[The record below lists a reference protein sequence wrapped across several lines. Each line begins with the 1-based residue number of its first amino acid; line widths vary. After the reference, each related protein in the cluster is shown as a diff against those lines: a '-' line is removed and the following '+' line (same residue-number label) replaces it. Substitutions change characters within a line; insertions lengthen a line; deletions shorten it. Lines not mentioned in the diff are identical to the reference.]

1 MFTLARQRYRASLGL
16 LAAALLSA
24 GCASLDTTTETVT
37 VTEATPSGDSSQA
50 ETAQDS
56 ASLAAPATFDRND
69 PNFEFFNICEKLTN
83 EDLAEVGLIM
93 DDQNPVVDLSIPIS
107 NCGFSELG
115 GFDTEAYG
123 IQYAVMSMGALADHQ
138 FSQQVEFYEGFDE
151 TVLPG
156 IRYFSPE
163 GELSD
168 KTCDAAVP
176 TANGRLWVTYG
187 TVRQGAMTH
196 NEICSK
202 AADLLAKIHSVMED
216 QK

>member
-1 MFTLARQRYRASLGL
+1 MFTHARQRYRASLGL

-24 GCASLDTTTETVT
+24 GCASLDTTTENLEA
-37 VTEATPSGDSSQA
+37 TEAPNSSSFDAESG
-50 ETAQDS
+50 QDS
-56 ASLAAPATFDRND
+56 AATATPATFDRND
-69 PNFEFFNICEKLTN
+69 PNFQFFNICEELTN

-202 AADLLAKIHSVMED
+202 AADLLARIHSVMED